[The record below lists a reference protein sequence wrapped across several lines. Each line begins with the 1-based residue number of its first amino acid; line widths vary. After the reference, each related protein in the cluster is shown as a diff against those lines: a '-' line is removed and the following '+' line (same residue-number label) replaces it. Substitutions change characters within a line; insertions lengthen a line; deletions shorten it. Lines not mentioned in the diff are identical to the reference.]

1 MFPYFQIC
9 WWVVTV
15 CSAVVSLSDSQ
26 EREIVLISQT
36 VCQAVRSESLGQR
49 EGPEDGTRGEKTI
62 VPSVPFFVT
71 TILAAYSDQASVLDT
86 LDKPHKDNI
95 T

>member
-1 MFPYFQIC
+1 M
-9 WWVVTV
+9 
-15 CSAVVSLSDSQ
+15 
-26 EREIVLISQT
+26 LISQT

-49 EGPEDGTRGEKTI
+49 EGPEDGTRGENITV

-71 TILAAYSDQASVLDT
+71 TILAAYSDQASLLLDT

-95 T
+95 TIIKAQNDAYHDVSW

>member
-1 MFPYFQIC
+1 M
-9 WWVVTV
+9 
-15 CSAVVSLSDSQ
+15 
-26 EREIVLISQT
+26 LISQT
-36 VCQAVRSESLGQR
+36 VFQAVRSESLGQR

-71 TILAAYSDQASVLDT
+71 TILAAYSDQASVLDLDT

-95 T
+95 TIIKL